1 MKNVINCAFK
11 AEKKVFVLLV
21 AVLMAANVMAQHEI
35 GVVVGGMNG
44 VSHKYW
50 FNDALALQT
59 ELAVGL
65 TAAPTR
71 EVEYGIK
78 NLFSETYS
86 LYDFTINPNVA
97 YHFTLPQN
105 IQLYAGAGVSL
116 GLMGFLEYPDGVMGE
131 FGINALVGAAYQYN
145 KWVFAL
151 DFKPGYGHGF
161 DKEPDFYL
169 ASFDWKLA
177 FAVRYRL

>member
-1 MKNVINCAFK
+1 MKKILI
-11 AEKKVFVLLV
+11 LLA
-21 AVLMAANVMAQHEI
+21 AVMMTTNVMAQHEI
-35 GVVVGGMNG
+35 GVVVGGVNG
-44 VSHKYW
+44 ISHKYW

-65 TAAPTR
+65 TAAPTTLYLNG
-71 EVEYGIK
+71 EKFISAT
-78 NLFSETYS
+78 NPQ
-86 LYDFTINPNVA
+86 YDFTINPNIA
-97 YHFTLPQN
+97 YHYALPHD
-105 IQLYAGAGVSL
+105 IQLYAGGGVNF
-116 GLMGFLEYPDGVMGE
+116 GLVSDLNNTAPESIMGK